1 MVGLM
6 VVVKRA
12 EKAPAVG
19 LKPDTAVLPALV
31 TLLPVVQFRF
41 TPGSTRV
48 STGSPEKLV
57 LEKYSAFTP
66 ALLIPLSP
74 VAG

>member
-1 MVGLM
+1 M
-6 VVVKRA
+6 VVVNRA
-12 EKAPAVG
+12 ENAPGDG

-41 TPGSTRV
+41 KPGSTRV
-48 STGSPEKLV
+48 SAGSPEKLV